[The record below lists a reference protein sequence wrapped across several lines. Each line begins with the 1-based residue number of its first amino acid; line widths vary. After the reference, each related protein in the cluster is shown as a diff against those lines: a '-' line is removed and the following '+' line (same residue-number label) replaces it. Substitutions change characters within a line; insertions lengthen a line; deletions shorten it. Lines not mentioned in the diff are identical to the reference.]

1 MFADLPVGGNPSD
14 GTSGLSSFFVQ
25 RPRDVLPAFSGPA
38 LDEGDEFGEPRLERH
53 SGENIVQRRVALIQA
68 AFHSGAP

>member
-1 MFADLPVGGNPSD
+1 
-14 GTSGLSSFFVQ
+14 
-25 RPRDVLPAFSGPA
+25 VLPAFSGPA

-68 AFHSGAP
+68 AFHSAIRELS